1 MKPSTFPGPRLSA
14 AKAREVERLIKLV
27 RLCFQRL
34 RAAGDAL
41 HADLGVNASLRA
53 VLETLYELGE
63 NTVPEI
69 ARAKSVSRQHIQKIV
84 DALASL
90 GHVTARANPGHKRSP
105 LIALTAKGRRL
116 FETMRRREAGI
127 VAALARRLDGA
138 ELAAALR
145 TLAVLAE
152 TFPPRSDGESD
163 DE

>member
-1 MKPSTFPGPRLSA
+1 MKPSTLPGPRLSA
-14 AKAREVERLIKLV
+14 AKAREVDRLIKLV

-41 HADLGVNASLRA
+41 HADLGMSASRRA
-53 VLETLYELGE
+53 VMETLYEAGE
-63 NTVPEI
+63 NTVPDI

-84 DALASL
+84 DALLPL
-90 GHVTARANPGHKRSP
+90 GHVTARANPEHRRSP

-116 FETMRRREAGI
+116 FETMRQREAGI

-145 TLAVLAE
+145 TLAILAE
-152 TFPPRSDGESD
+152 TFPPRRNGESN